1 MATHP
6 SVLAWRIPGTG
17 EPGGLPSMGSQRVG
31 HDWSDLAAAAVL
43 HCMYLPHL
51 LYLYICLGCFH
62 ALAFVNSAAMNIG
75 VFVSFWTM
83 FFSRWHMLRTG
94 VTGSYGC
101 SITSFL
107 RVPHNVLH
115 RGCTNLHSHQK
126 CERIS
131 FSPHLQN
138 LLFVNYLM
146 VAILP
151 SLMWYLIV
159 VVISISLIINHV
171 QHLFMCLLAICM
183 SSLEKCLFRSSAHIL
198 SGSLVCLLIDP
209 HELFVNFED

>member
-1 MATHP
+1 
-6 SVLAWRIPGTG
+6 
-17 EPGGLPSMGSQRVG
+17 
-31 HDWSDLAAAAVL
+31 
-43 HCMYLPHL
+43 MYLPHL
-51 LYLYICLGCFH
+51 LYVYICLGCFH
-62 ALAFVNSAAMNIG
+62 ALAFANSAAMNIG

-138 LLFVNYLM
+138 LLFVNFFDGGH
-146 VAILP
+146 
-151 SLMWYLIV
+151 STQFD
-159 VVISISLIINHV
+159 VISHCSYNFHFSNNHV
-171 QHLFMCLLAICM
+171 QHLFICLLAICM